1 MTIVSLANVIMAP
14 ASITALRPRRP
25 TPEGPSNLAA
35 TGLVADVVKTT
46 FVRIPAW
53 FTTAQARKV
62 AALKGVD
69 HLLVEEHGRV
79 SGSIGVA
86 ALFKAGP
93 SDTVA
98 RWMSRSRGYLTPELT
113 LPEAEQRLR
122 CEGVSCLPV
131 VTGGLLLGTVCLDD
145 VGGDIAHAA

>member
-1 MTIVSLANVIMAP
+1 MP
-14 ASITALRPRRP
+14 PGSITALRPRRP
-25 TPEGPSNLAA
+25 NGEGPTSAS
-35 TGLVADVVKTT
+35 GGQVADVVNTT

-62 AALKGVD
+62 AALKEVE

-79 SGSIGVA
+79 TGSISVA
-86 ALFKAGP
+86 TLFQAVQ

-98 RWMSRSRGYLTPELT
+98 RWMSRSRAYLTPELT
-113 LPEAEQRLR
+113 LQQAEQSLR
-122 CEGVSCLPV
+122 REGVSCLPV

-145 VGGDIAHAA
+145 VGGDVAHAA